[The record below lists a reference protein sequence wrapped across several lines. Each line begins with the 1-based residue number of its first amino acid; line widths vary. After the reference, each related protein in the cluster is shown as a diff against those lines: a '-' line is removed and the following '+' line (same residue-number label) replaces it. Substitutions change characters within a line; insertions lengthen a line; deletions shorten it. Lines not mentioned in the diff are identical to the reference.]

1 MRTGTLTVP
10 IANVVQRSS
19 DLDRGGPLARRAN
32 TASQPVTRSQLHRR
46 RRRPRCPAGP
56 TPAGGRRGLA
66 SRRPRPAPAPRQRR
80 SDRQRR
86 RGQWRCRSERS
97 TALVWDRVD
106 DREPGA
112 SRALGIVL
120 MRLPTAEINQHPIAH
135 IIAARLEGL
144 AEPGGICVSAR
155 GAHIAWG
162 DGLSARGGERPRRA
176 PISTSAT
183 RRDTTRQN
191 EQITALIATVG
202 VAGAYPPARGAAA
215 RTFFYGREIQ
225 TLKLRLSA
233 APPCRVCRLLRGDD
247 ALAARR
253 SGGRPLARWT
263 RGISGKPSPQIC
275 GGYGTQG
282 ESRRRALPMKRVL
295 TGPT

>member
-1 MRTGTLTVP
+1 
-10 IANVVQRSS
+10 
-19 DLDRGGPLARRAN
+19 
-32 TASQPVTRSQLHRR
+32 
-46 RRRPRCPAGP
+46 
-56 TPAGGRRGLA
+56 
-66 SRRPRPAPAPRQRR
+66 
-80 SDRQRR
+80 
-86 RGQWRCRSERS
+86 
-97 TALVWDRVD
+97 VWDRVD